1 MSYLVMECH
10 MGYAVVL
17 DEYGR
22 FLKVVNRHYEVGQT
36 VYDIIPVRERTQ
48 PTVYIRAARIAVA
61 VAACLL
67 LVIGVSWWNW
77 WMPYGSI
84 YMKINPEVQMELNR
98 YGDVLRVEGVNE
110 DGKTLLEGYEYKGK
124 DKTQI
129 AKELIERAISL
140 QMLSSGGE
148 VRFDVDSS
156 DQSFSDD
163 TKAILTHA
171 VQFDIEDASDLVFFV
186 GGNKVWSFASEE
198 QPETSSPE
206 ESSKIEESSKMEES
220 SLTESSHSDDDD
232 SDDDDSDDD
241 DSDDDDDDDSDDDD
255 DDDDDSD
262 DDDQDD
268 DDDEKH

>member
-22 FLKVVNRHYEVGQT
+22 FLKVVNCHYEVGQT

-129 AKELIERAISL
+129 VKELIERAISL

-171 VQFDIEDASDLVFFV
+171 VQFDIEDASDLIFFV
-186 GGNKVWSFASEE
+186 GGNKVWSFENEE
-198 QPETSSPE
+198 KPE
-206 ESSKIEESSKMEES
+206 ESSKIEESSRF
-220 SLTESSHSDDDD
+220 
-232 SDDDDSDDD
+232 
-241 DSDDDDDDDSDDDD
+241 DDDD
-255 DDDDDSD
+255 DDDDDD
-262 DDDQDD
+262 DENDDKDD
-268 DDDEKH
+268 DDDENDDKDDDDDDETH